1 MTHLLKG
8 ISCPLGSSSPPNL
21 NRVIG
26 DHLDCSVSNEMPW
39 KIFEGCWHSF
49 HLSCLNNV
57 FSVCPICRQGVGDAI
72 RSLASTANRSV
83 QVQEISEVD
92 GDDSSG
98 QVENTANDNDD
109 DDDDNEVLTSQ
120 VEANVDQV
128 LQNLTQLVIALPVTS
143 PPVQPAQPSL
153 RTQTQTSQPPPPS
166 QSSSQWKPPHCST
179 CGHTLQGHKRLVLM
193 EASGKSCPLR
203 PSKVCT
209 REGRSTSCACH
220 WCTRQPP
227 TIPANRAFSSFSQV
241 PCVVRETHKSRCN

>member
-1 MTHLLKG
+1 MHLLKG
-8 ISCPLGSSSPPNL
+8 ISCPLVSSSPQPEPGH
-21 NRVIG
+21 RC
-26 DHLDCSVSNEMPW
+26 DHLDCYVSNEMPW

-57 FSVCPICRQGVGDAI
+57 FSVFPICRQGVGDGI

-98 QVENTANDNDD
+98 QVENTAND

-143 PPVQPAQPSL
+143 PPQPSL
-153 RTQTQTSQPPPPS
+153 RTHTQTSQPPPPPP
-166 QSSSQWKPPHCST
+166 SSSQRKPPHCST
-179 CGHTLQGHKRLVLM
+179 CGHSLQGHKRLVLM
-193 EASGKSCPLR
+193 EAPGKSCPVC
-203 PSKVCT
+203 PSQICT

-220 WCTRQPP
+220 WYTRQRP
-227 TIPANRAFSSFSQV
+227 TTPANRAISSFSQV